1 MNGEI
6 FEEASRIAKRNH
18 NLAYS
23 DPSLK
28 YIINLAGEEV
38 VSFYLRLSSIDTSR
52 KQKYLDS
59 EEVQDTLKALSD
71 PTRRKILELLKKKAM
86 TAGEIAGNFN
96 VSGRTISHHLS
107 ILKDADLVSDLKQ
120 GTFIYYNINT
130 SVMED
135 VLYWLSSFMQGG
147 EENSDEK
154 VK

>member
-1 MNGEI
+1 MI
-6 FEEASRIAKRNH
+6 
-18 NLAYS
+18 
-23 DPSLK
+23 
-28 YIINLAGEEV
+28 
-38 VSFYLRLSSIDTSR
+38 
-52 KQKYLDS
+52 
-59 EEVQDTLKALSD
+59 QDTLKALSD

-120 GTFIYYNINT
+120 STFIYYNINT